1 MLKMMEDWD
10 SINFNLIVYRDL
22 GINIL
27 FFVDDIQIILDDQI
41 VKIQIMRGSFF
52 IKLFEVEIKV
62 WSYVQ
67 FLGY

>member
-1 MLKMMEDWD
+1 MVKMMEDWD

-52 IKLFEVEIKV
+52 IKSFEVEIKV

>member
-27 FFVDDIQIILDDQI
+27 FFVDDI
-41 VKIQIMRGSFF
+41 
-52 IKLFEVEIKV
+52 
-62 WSYVQ
+62 
-67 FLGY
+67 

>member
-41 VKIQIMRGSFF
+41 VKIQIMRGLFF
-52 IKLFEVEIKV
+52 IKSFEVEIKV

>member
-52 IKLFEVEIKV
+52 IKSFEVEIKV

>member
-52 IKLFEVEIKV
+52 IKSFEVEIKV
-62 WSYVQ
+62 WSDVQ

>member
-52 IKLFEVEIKV
+52 IKSFEVEIKV
-62 WSYVQ
+62 WSYVY